1 VDALYQKELLSLV
14 YIQVPILKSLRVL
27 LESQPMDGGTK
38 QAFLADLDRSL
49 AKIQQSIQDKR
60 WTIEP
65 EERVY

>member
-27 LESQPMDGGTK
+27 LESQPIDDSTK
-38 QAFLADLDRSL
+38 RTFLADLDRSL
-49 AKIQQSIQDKR
+49 AKVQQSIQDKR